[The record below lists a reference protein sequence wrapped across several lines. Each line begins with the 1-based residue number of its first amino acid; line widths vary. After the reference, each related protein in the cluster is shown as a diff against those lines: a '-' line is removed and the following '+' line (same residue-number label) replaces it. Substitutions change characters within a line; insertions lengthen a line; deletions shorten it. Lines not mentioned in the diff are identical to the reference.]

1 MTYAT
6 LAVDYDCFPKND
18 SAKISGAL
26 GKFLKGAS
34 GGLGGA
40 FDMVSGLD
48 TAVGEISD
56 AMSGFTTSMSTL
68 LENKLS
74 EFVGTGLMAAKNFI
88 LSLIHI

>member
-40 FDMVSGLD
+40 LTWLVDL
-48 TAVGEISD
+48 
-56 AMSGFTTSMSTL
+56 TL
-68 LENKLS
+68 LLVKYQ
-74 EFVGTGLMAAKNFI
+74 MP
-88 LSLIHI
+88 

>member
-1 MTYAT
+1 MTYSTVAI
-6 LAVDYDCFPKND
+6 DYDCIPKNS
-18 SAKISGAL
+18 SAKIEGAL

-40 FDMVSGLD
+40 FNMVSGLN

-68 LENKLS
+68 LEDKLS
-74 EFVGTGLMAAKNFI
+74 EFVGTGLM